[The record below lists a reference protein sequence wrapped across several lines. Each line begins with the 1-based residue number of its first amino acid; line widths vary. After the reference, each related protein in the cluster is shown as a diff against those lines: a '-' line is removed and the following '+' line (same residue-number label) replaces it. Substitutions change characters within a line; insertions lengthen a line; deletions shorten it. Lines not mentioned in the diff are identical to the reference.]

1 MKLNKEELIAF
12 QERDLEEKI
21 NIDIQDQIE
30 YDVFYDECK
39 EDGYWHCFLFVP
51 KDKKEYI
58 HQLISKARGCTSF
71 VYPIHYVNIKA
82 RTKFK
87 VPNVQFVKILI
98 DILLYIIQ
106 QDKIQA
112 VIKWGENNKLY
123 NEPKVGAKLAIFRKK
138 YQNNSKSENQKMIE
152 ATFRMGLKGAL
163 NFLFID
169 EHPIID
175 NIYVDYSEKCFNN
188 NFDSLNMWERLKN
201 ELRDNISYT
210 SNSAIRFISKED
222 YTLDNAESQ
231 LMQFVDVIIGSI
243 RTCVLQQTNFE
254 ARYKAT
260 EAIRTILLKDYNNY
274 ARMKNSRYYK
284 GYTLSEATLENGE
297 WEFKPIKIEFD
308 KQQIEFFSSDDLN

>member
-1 MKLNKEELIAF
+1 MQLIKQSNNSSAT
-12 QERDLEEKI
+12 
-21 NIDIQDQIE
+21 DIQDQIE

-51 KDKKEYI
+51 KDKKEFI
-58 HQLISKARGCTSF
+58 HQLITKARICTHF
-71 VYPIHYVNIKA
+71 KDTIHYVNITAK
-82 RTKFK
+82 TKFK
-87 VPNVQFVKILI
+87 APNVQFVKILI

-106 QDKIQA
+106 QDENKIQA
-112 VIKWGENNKLY
+112 VIKWGENYKRY
-123 NEPKVGAKLAIFRKK
+123 NGPKVGVKLAIFRKI

-163 NFLFID
+163 HFLFID

-175 NIYVDYSEKCFNN
+175 NIYVDYSEDCFNN
-188 NFDSLNMWERLKN
+188 NFDSQNMWERLKE

-210 SNSAIRFISKED
+210 QDSAIRFISKED
-222 YTLDNAESQ
+222 YTLDNTESQ

-243 RTCVLQQTNFE
+243 RTCVLQQTDFE

-260 EAIRTILLKDYNNY
+260 EAIRTLLLKDYNNK

-284 GYTLSEATLENGE
+284 GYTLSEAKLENNE
-297 WEFKPIKIEFD
+297 WIFNPIKIESD
-308 KQQIEFFSSDDLN
+308 KQQMEFFLSDDLN

>member
-1 MKLNKEELIAF
+1 MKLIKQSN
-12 QERDLEEKI
+12 
-21 NIDIQDQIE
+21 NPSTTDIQDHIK

-51 KDKKEYI
+51 KDKIEYI
-58 HQLISKARGCTSF
+58 HQLITKARDCTHF
-71 VYPIHYVNIKA
+71 KDPIHYVNITAK
-82 RTKFK
+82 TKFK
-87 VPNVQFVKILI
+87 APNVQFVEILI

-106 QDKIQA
+106 QDENKIHA
-112 VIKWGENNKLY
+112 VIKCGENYKIY

-163 NFLFID
+163 HFLFKD

-175 NIYVDYSEKCFNN
+175 NIYVDYSEECFNN
-188 NFDSLNMWERLKN
+188 NFDSQNMWERLKE

-210 SNSAIRFISKED
+210 QDSAIRFISKED

-260 EAIRTILLKDYNNY
+260 EAIRTLLLKDYNNK

-284 GYTLSEATLENGE
+284 GYTLSEAELENNE
-297 WEFKPIKIEFD
+297 WIFKPIKIEFD
-308 KQQIEFFSSDDLN
+308 KQQMDFFFK